1 MQRFDDPDG
10 EKVSECSLLLFSYIS
25 HTMLLKRNL
34 LDVLALI
41 IAAVDIR
48 FYSLLEPFC
57 CARLLSNGSL
67 ALNWKWRKLIFE

>member
-1 MQRFDDPDG
+1 MQHFDDPNG
-10 EKVSECSLLLFSYIS
+10 QKVSECLLLLFSYIS

-34 LDVLALI
+34 LDVLALK

-57 CARLLSNGSL
+57 CARLFSNWSL
-67 ALNWKWRKLIFE
+67 ALNLEMAKVSL